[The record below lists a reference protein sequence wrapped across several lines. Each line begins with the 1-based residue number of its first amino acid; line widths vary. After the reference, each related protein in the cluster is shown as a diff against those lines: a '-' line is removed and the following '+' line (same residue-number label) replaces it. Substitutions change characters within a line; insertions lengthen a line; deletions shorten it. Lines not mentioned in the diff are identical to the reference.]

1 MKSDT
6 TVAEASR
13 PLRQILGSA
22 GCTVFVLIACFL
34 WSGVQAQQPRDD
46 RSIALV
52 GGTLLDGYEAEP
64 IHDAVVVL
72 KGDRIVAAGSASDT
86 EVPGGAHVIDTRGKT
101 IMPGLIDL
109 HCHVDLIGH
118 GDYESYYEFMRKRG
132 GLAASREI
140 ASRHLIR
147 AGVTTALDLGSSL
160 DVLDTRARIKAGEI
174 PGPNL
179 LVSGPWLSRL
189 PVGIVPDDMQIIVSS
204 PKEAASRTR
213 ELIDSGVD
221 VIKAWEGLTAGDYE
235 AIVREAHQ
243 RGVKVHAH
251 LYDPAKVRLALDA
264 GVDVLQHMGSA
275 KNPPYSDEIVSEIA
289 HRNIPVVQTIAH
301 RIWVYPATVQFPARL
316 ESVELR
322 SDLPA
327 DIYDEFQRSFAHF
340 WRLDYF
346 RRIGRETR
354 LSSVAARQFIDAN
367 AYMGVGTDGGSPM
380 NFHFDSMWREMSAL
394 VDSGM
399 TKIQVISAAT
409 KTNAEILG
417 NLQLLG
423 GKRDTGTVEAG
434 MAADIIVVDG
444 DPLFD
449 ISALD
454 HVQITIAAGRIWYS
468 DEWDAPE
475 DVREVGQTL

>member
-1 MKSDT
+1 M
-6 TVAEASR
+6 
-13 PLRQILGSA
+13 
-22 GCTVFVLIACFL
+22 
-34 WSGVQAQQPRDD
+34 
-46 RSIALV
+46 IALV
-52 GGTLLDGYEAEP
+52 GGNLLDGYEAAP

-72 KGDRIVAAGSASDT
+72 KGDRIVATGTTADT
-86 EVPGGAHVIDTRGKT
+86 DVPADAHVINTRGKT

-118 GDYESYYEFMRKRG
+118 GDYETYYEFMRKRG
-132 GLAASREI
+132 GIEISREI
-140 ASRHLIR
+140 ASKHLIR

-160 DVLDTRARIKAGEI
+160 DILETRARIAAGEI
-174 PGPNL
+174 PGPSL

-189 PVGIVPDDMQIIVSS
+189 PVGIVPDDMQIIISS
-204 PKEAASRTR
+204 PREAASRTR

-221 VIKAWEGLTAGDYE
+221 VIKAWEGLTAADYE

-243 RGVKVHAH
+243 RGIKVHAH

-275 KNPPYSDEIVSEIA
+275 KNPPYSDELVAEIA

-301 RIWVYPATVQFPARL
+301 RIWVYPATVRFPARL
-316 ESVELR
+316 QSVELR
-322 SDLPA
+322 SDLPD
-327 DIYDEFQRSFAHF
+327 DIYEEFQRSFRQF

-354 LSSVAARQFIDAN
+354 LSTVAARQFIDAN

-380 NFHFDSMWREMSAL
+380 NFHFDAMWREMAAL
-394 VDSGM
+394 ADAGM
-399 TKIQVISAAT
+399 TEIQVISAAT

-434 MAADIIVVDG
+434 MRADVIVVDG

-449 ISALD
+449 MSVLD
-454 HVQITIAAGRIWYS
+454 HVQVTIVGGRIWYS
-468 DEWDAPE
+468 DQWDAPE
-475 DVREVGQTL
+475 EVRSVGQRL